1 MLKWPNLS
9 SKKLTQVLYTS
20 SWDVVVPGKSSE
32 FVCVIEHFLQ
42 KKKSHLDE
50 DIEEDQRQDDEAS
63 EGRGQ
68 QQDHQ
73 HLEQLEQV
81 AQHHLEA
88 VRDHAVD
95 GVHVAGEAVEQVPT
109 GRDLEEGDGRAQD
122 AEQQG
127 GVKLARG
134 HHTAQG
140 DGQRRPQLA

>member
-1 MLKWPNLS
+1 MLKFVFS
-9 SKKLTQVLYTS
+9 SQV
-20 SWDVVVPGKSSE
+20 SSE
-32 FVCVIEHFLQ
+32 VAEIQVVNKEAHQCARKFRLHREPSE
-42 KKKSHLDE
+42 KKSHLDE
-50 DIEEDQRQDDEAS
+50 DIEEDQRQDDEAG